1 MQGEAMILDSKV
13 DLSSINL
20 VNFVSAACGVVGMDF
35 NFTRST
41 VDSTIIFPD
50 EAALKYYDEI
60 LENRKQGLGMTDAIE
75 CYAQLHHS
83 MDAILNLIYKEP
95 VHYDVVL
102 HLSNKL
108 ESETMLHLQNL
119 YILELLKFGCV
130 ICRQVSP
137 LNKNLGFIL
146 VLMPFWRL
154 VSEAERI
161 QLKLPLKSEH
171 FQNVKAR
178 FKTADKAKV
187 FSIDRWRKMD
197 LDAEVKALNG
207 RFSAQRMKYFI
218 DPKDKNGLE
227 LFSNAQRNL
236 LCYNILHRLSV
247 KREIFQK
254 DEAETLDL
262 EGLVN
267 LKVFITYYALHDG
280 PPTNSSN
287 ARSILAKTWRG
298 WITPQPVH
306 LIRSYFGEQI
316 AFHFAWMD
324 HSNWWMLMLGLFG
337 VFVFFYGILKA
348 VFVTRDTIQTD
359 TKNTIRSKPFYST
372 VFDNEMTLVYGF
384 VTSVWALAQAHFWR
398 RRSNHLSIFW
408 TTDKYLVEESPRP
421 VWRYTEK
428 IPNPIT
434 GQLEPHWPLQKALP
448 TKFFSFLGILATV

>member
-1 MQGEAMILDSKV
+1 
-13 DLSSINL
+13 
-20 VNFVSAACGVVGMDF
+20 MDF

-41 VDSTIIFPD
+41 VHSTIIFPD
-50 EAALKYYDEI
+50 VEALKFYDEI
-60 LENRKQGLGMTDAIE
+60 IENKKQGLSMSDAIE
-75 CYAQLHHS
+75 CYGQLHPAI
-83 MDAILNLIYKEP
+83 DAILNLIFKEP

-102 HLSNKL
+102 QLSNKL
-108 ESETMLHLQNL
+108 ESQTMMELQNL

-130 ICRQVSP
+130 ISRQVSP

-154 VSEAERI
+154 VNEAERI
-161 QLKLPLKSEH
+161 QLKLPLKSDH

-178 FKTADKAKV
+178 FKGADKRK
-187 FSIDRWRKMD
+187 FFMIDRWRKGD
-197 LDAEVKALNG
+197 LNAEVKALNG

-218 DPKDKNGLE
+218 DPKHKNGVE

-247 KREIFQK
+247 KREVFEK
-254 DEAETLDL
+254 DVPETLDL

-267 LKVFITYYALHDG
+267 LQVFITYYALHDG
-280 PPTNSSN
+280 PPDHSSN
-287 ARSILAKTWRG
+287 TRSILAKSWRG
-298 WITPQPVH
+298 WIEPQPVH

-337 VFVFFYGILKA
+337 TFVFLYGIIKA
-348 VFVTRDTIQTD
+348 VIVTRDTIRVKSQ
-359 TKNTIRSKPFYST
+359 PFYST

-384 VTSVWALAQAHFWR
+384 VTSVWALAQVHFWK

-408 TTDKYLVEESPRP
+408 TTHKYLVEESPRP
-421 VWRYTEK
+421 VWKHTEK

-434 GQLEPHWPLQKALP
+434 GQLEPHWPMQKALQA
-448 TKFFSFLGILATV
+448 KFVSFLGIIATV